1 MRSMMPI
8 MRGVGGAMLIRF
20 GVLPG
25 WGSGGGLVAAVGE
38 VAGGA
43 DGVAQAECVAVAGG
57 GFGEDDVGLVVLAGE
72 GLGVVGG
79 EGFGGGGAGLLRR
92 HWLEAP
98 SVDGWVL
105 VWREEAPQLRGRGL

>member
-57 GFGEDDVGLVVLAGE
+57 GFGEGDVGLVVLAGE
-72 GLGVVGG
+72 GFGVVAG
-79 EGFGGGGAGLLRR
+79 EGFGGGGAGLRR

-98 SVDGWVL
+98 SADGVL
-105 VWREEAPQLRGRGL
+105 GWRVEALQLR